1 MKFIRVMLGALAPLL
16 LASSTRLKADDGLS
30 ALLDGPKTNPAPV
43 QVTQPPAFV
52 QAISPQTALEKAKA
66 DIQADPNNAV
76 NYIVRG
82 NIYGRERIWADAQK
96 DYEKALA
103 LDPRNSAARLDLAII
118 EFRQKKYDQARAGFV
133 PLAHDTDLGD
143 LASYMIFLCD
153 LFGGHEAQAAQEL
166 AVFNAAGRNPSYY
179 YANVA
184 WYIYH
189 HDPGHARGF
198 LDSATQIYEP
208 AKASLYT
215 ANLVELGY
223 LPLTN

>member
-1 MKFIRVMLGALAPLL
+1 MKFIRVMLGALAPLFFVGATL
-16 LASSTRLKADDGLS
+16 LKADDGLS
-30 ALLDGPKTNPAPV
+30 ALLDGPKTNPAPIPA
-43 QVTQPPAFV
+43 TQPPAFV
-52 QAISPQTALEKAKA
+52 QAISPQTALEKANA
-66 DIQADPNNAV
+66 DIQAEPNNAI

-82 NIYGRERIWADAQK
+82 NIYGRERLWADAQK
-96 DYEKALA
+96 DYGKALA
-103 LDPRNSAARLDLAII
+103 LDPRNSAARLDLAVI
-118 EFRQKKYDQARAGFV
+118 EFRQKQYDQARTGFV
-133 PLAHDTDLGD
+133 PLAHDPDLGD

-153 LFGGHEAQAAQEL
+153 LFGAHAEQAAREL
-166 AVFNAAGRNPSYY
+166 AAFNAVGRDPSYY

-189 HDPGHARGF
+189 HDPAHARGF
-198 LDSATQIYEP
+198 LDSATRIYEP